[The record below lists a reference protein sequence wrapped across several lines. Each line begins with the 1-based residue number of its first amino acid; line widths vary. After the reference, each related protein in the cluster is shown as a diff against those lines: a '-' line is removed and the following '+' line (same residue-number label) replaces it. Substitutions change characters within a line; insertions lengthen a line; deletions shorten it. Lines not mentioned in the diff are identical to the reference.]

1 MKNIYEFI
9 AREFGAR
16 DSVNIV
22 EVGAH
27 IGTDTVQLAKFVGK
41 GKMVSFEP
49 DPRNIPILKKRIEEN
64 GLKIQ
69 LVEKAIG
76 DKVGNAE
83 FYLSSGIPP
92 YDDDHIAET
101 KQHTASSSLKA
112 PKNHLERFPWVK
124 FDDVHPVSVTSL
136 DAFFGISLAEPDRT
150 SLNGFPEGTIDI
162 LWVDVQ
168 GAEFDLIVGGTKV
181 LAQTKF
187 LFTEFNNDEM
197 YEGQANL
204 DKLLASLPGD
214 WGLVHIFGD
223 EILLQNKAF
232 GDDWTSDS
240 HAQQCWDER
249 YATPSMLPVILQQGQ
264 ILARDFFIQ
273 ASQNH
278 SFSNLLKSSKS
289 MFEIGCGTGELAH
302 IAKQSGIEKVLAT
315 DCSKVAIAYASGQ
328 YGNEA
333 EFKVHDARTPWKRG
347 EFDMSIASN
356 VLQLFKNPF
365 LLVDNMLKVSKYCVV
380 TVPYMQPV
388 TDGYDDEGGVGHV
401 FSFTDSTFEKYDI
414 INQMHYVTLGWQH
427 SAKGE
432 PPLMMSLLIR
442 RR

>member
-1 MKNIYEFI
+1 MKDIYEFI
-9 AREFGAR
+9 AREFGKE

-64 GLKIQ
+64 NLNVL
-69 LVEKAIG
+69 LVEKAVG

-92 YDDDHIAET
+92 YDDDHITET

-124 FDDVHPVSVTSL
+124 FDTMHPVPVTSL
-136 DAFFGISLAEPDRT
+136 DAFFGKFDIP
-150 SLNGFPEGTIDI
+150 NGTVDM

-168 GAEFDLIVGGTKV
+168 GAEMDLIVGGTKT
-181 LAQTKF
+181 LEKTKF

-197 YEGQANL
+197 YEGQAKL
-204 DKLLASLPGD
+204 EKLLATLPGD

-223 EILLQNKAF
+223 EILLQNRAY
-232 GDDWTSDS
+232 GSDWTSDS

-249 YATPSMLPVILQQGQ
+249 YATPSMLPVMQQQGQ
-264 ILARDFFIQ
+264 LLARDFFVQ
-273 ASQNH
+273 SAQNT
-278 SFSNLLKSSKS
+278 SFANLLKNSKS
-289 MFEIGCGTGELAH
+289 LIEIGCGTGGLAH
-302 IAKQSGIEKVLAT
+302 IAKQSGIEQVMAT
-315 DCSKVAIAYASGQ
+315 DCSKVAIRYAAEQ
-328 YGNEA
+328 YRTEA
-333 EFKVHDARTPWKRG
+333 EFKVYDARKECKLG
-347 EFDMSIASN
+347 EFDMSIASS

-365 LLVDNMLKVSKYCVV
+365 LLIDNMLKMSKYCVV
-380 TVPYMQPV
+380 TAPYMQPV

-401 FSFTDSTFEKYDI
+401 FTFSESTFERYDVI
-414 INQMHYVTLGWQH
+414 SQMHYVTLGWQH
-427 SAKGE
+427 SARGE
-432 PPLMMSLLIR
+432 PPMMIAVLIR
-442 RR
+442 GK